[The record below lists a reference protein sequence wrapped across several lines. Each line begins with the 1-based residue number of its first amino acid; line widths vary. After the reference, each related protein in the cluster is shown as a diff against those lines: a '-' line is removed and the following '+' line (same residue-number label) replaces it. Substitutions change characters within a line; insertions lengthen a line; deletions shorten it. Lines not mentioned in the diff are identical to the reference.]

1 MVLGAGWLIVMRFIV
16 MPALLSSLRPGCG
29 SSKLL
34 GLFLTVPW
42 VEKAQPRGCWMGW
55 LLKMVSRVLGNVILA
70 DENIWYV
77 FSLLGLYIYNKVY
90 VYIPSKSQLTD
101 ST

>member
-1 MVLGAGWLIVMRFIV
+1 MMLGAGWFIVMRFIV

-55 LLKMVSRVLGNVILA
+55 LLKMVPRVLGFVKCN
-70 DENIWYV
+70 
-77 FSLLGLYIYNKVY
+77 FGR
-90 VYIPSKSQLTD
+90 
-101 ST
+101 